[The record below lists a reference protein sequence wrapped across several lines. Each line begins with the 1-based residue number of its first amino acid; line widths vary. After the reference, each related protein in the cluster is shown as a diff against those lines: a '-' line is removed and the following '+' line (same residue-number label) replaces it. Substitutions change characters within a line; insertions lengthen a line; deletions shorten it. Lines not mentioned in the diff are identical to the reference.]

1 MKQIS
6 AGDQQV
12 WAVDTQN
19 KLYRRRDIMP
29 ILPEGTG
36 WDLVAENVLH
46 VSIGKNDEVTFF
58 RFSIRIDERQSIF
71 TFQKTGL
78 GRVRSRLLPPQIKRK
93 RINLRSERVHQGVSF
108 WNGLGVCYW
117 SKKTAIYYDHT

>member
-58 RFSIRIDERQSIF
+58 RFSIRIDKRQSIF

-93 RINLRSERVHQGVSF
+93 RINLRSERVH
-108 WNGLGVCYW
+108 
-117 SKKTAIYYDHT
+117 